1 MSKALV
7 YSIYM
12 YTVER
17 SSQQKQMDLVN
28 SLAAFLAEAVIPL
41 QPQKAK
47 ISRLPHRIFGS
58 SMFGALKKGVRA
70 GACAPPASRNLHTT
84 QGLTIG
90 HAQAGS
96 IDGA

>member
-1 MSKALV
+1 
-7 YSIYM
+7 
-12 YTVER
+12 
-17 SSQQKQMDLVN
+17 
-28 SLAAFLAEAVIPL
+28 
-41 QPQKAK
+41 
-47 ISRLPHRIFGS
+47 
-58 SMFGALKKGVRA
+58 MFGALKKGVRA

>member
-47 ISRLPHRIFGS
+47 SLVSHIGS
-58 SMFGALKKGVRA
+58 SDPL
-70 GACAPPASRNLHTT
+70 CLAP
-84 QGLTIG
+84 
-90 HAQAGS
+90 
-96 IDGA
+96 